1 MSAAAYQTL
10 GTPLETLLQGIVRS
24 DAVAAAHV
32 TGLALDSRRV
42 TAGSAFAAI
51 PGTRQHGL
59 VHVADAVAAGAA
71 AVLYEPEGACDL
83 AEARASCDAAGI
95 PLVPVPRLAAYAG
108 ELAAR
113 IHGHPAAGLHC
124 IGVTGTDGKT
134 SVTRF
139 LADALDRGDARC
151 GLVGTLGAGFPDH
164 LIDTGMTTPDA
175 AMLQERLRGMVDQG
189 ARSVVMEASSHALI
203 QERLAG
209 IPFHTAVLTNL
220 GRDHLDYHGGAE
232 AYAQAKMRLFRGRHL
247 QLVVL
252 NQDDAL
258 GLRLRRE
265 LRGVGPRVLSY
276 SLDAGADVELL
287 CTSLRT
293 RAEGLAMTAITP
305 AGTLDVSVPLLGRFN
320 AANILAVIGVLHG
333 LGLDTDVI
341 SQQLQRVRPVPGRM
355 EPFSAAGR
363 ALAVVDYAHT
373 AGALSA
379 ALSALRQHARGRVWC
394 VFGCGGERD
403 TGKRPLMGR
412 AAEALADEIIITDD
426 NPRGEDPD
434 AIVSAIRDGLRAPGG
449 ARIIRDRAAAIAT
462 ALSEAAADDV
472 VLVAGKGHETD
483 QITATGRHHFSDR
496 EVVERIQTGGEP

>member
-10 GTPLETLLQGIVRS
+10 STPLATLLQGIARS
-24 DAVAAAHV
+24 DAVASTQV
-32 TGLALDSRRV
+32 TGLALDTRRLA
-42 TAGSAFAAI
+42 AGAAFVAI

-59 VHVADAVAAGAA
+59 AHVAGAVAAGAA
-71 AVLYEPEGACDL
+71 AVLYEPDGAGDV
-83 AEARASCDAAGI
+83 AAARASCDAAGV
-95 PLVPVPRLAAYAG
+95 PLVPVPGLAAHAG

-113 IHGHPAAGLHC
+113 IHGYPAAALQC

-139 LADALDRGDARC
+139 LADALDREDARC
-151 GLVGTLGAGFPDH
+151 GLVGTLGAGFPAD
-164 LIDTGMTTPDA
+164 LTDTGMTTPDA
-175 AMLQERLRGMVDQG
+175 ATLQERLRDMADRG
-189 ARSVVMEASSHALI
+189 ARSVVMEASSHALM

-220 GRDHLDYHGGAE
+220 GRDHLDYHGGVE
-232 AYAQAKMRLFRGRHL
+232 AYAQAKMRLFRGGDL
-247 QLVVL
+247 QLAVL

-265 LRGVGPRVLSY
+265 LRQSGVRVLSY

-426 NPRGEDPD
+426 NPRGEDAD
-434 AIVSAIRDGLRAPGG
+434 AIVSAISDGLRAPGG
-449 ARIIRDRAAAIAT
+449 ARIIRDRAVAIAT
-462 ALSEAAADDV
+462 ALSEAAVDDV

-496 EVVERIQTGGEP
+496 EVVERIQAGREP